1 MTHKVEYDSLL
12 STELHVFAEDIRQMP
27 VVIEDPMITEL
38 HQLNDGLMDAEKAPK
53 IDPQSAQ
60 MSDWSWETYR
70 GGIKFIGQL
79 DPMSVPFCMDFW
91 LK

>member
-38 HQLNDGLMDAEKAPK
+38 H
-53 IDPQSAQ
+53 
-60 MSDWSWETYR
+60 
-70 GGIKFIGQL
+70 
-79 DPMSVPFCMDFW
+79 
-91 LK
+91 